1 MPAPLPAARG
11 HAALLGQAFWGAGC
25 RQLPAQL
32 STSPPAARSTL
43 LCLGGAGSPA
53 GFLGTGAL
61 RVPLPEEKRS
71 RQPGA
76 VGRRL
81 CRAERGRAGG
91 EGQTTAPSRLLSS
104 APRAAG
110 ARRDAQRHAGHRH
123 GEIGTAPRD
132 GQGLDA
138 WPWERR
144 GARGIPTALK
154 LHKRMWGAALPP
166 WPWHGFWRGN
176 ALPWVFLPALGGA
189 RRKAEAGSHGPLG
202 LPKAPSP
209 SPAASVG

>member
-1 MPAPLPAARG
+1 MPSPLPAARG
-11 HAALLGQAFWGAGC
+11 HAAPLGQAFWGAVC

-43 LCLGGAGSPA
+43 LCLGGAGSPE
-53 GFLGTGAL
+53 GFLGTGAPW
-61 RVPLPEEKRS
+61 VPLPEEKRS

-104 APRAAG
+104 APRAAR
-110 ARRDAQRHAGHRH
+110 ARQDAQRHAAHRH
-123 GEIGTAPRD
+123 GEMGTAPRD

-138 WPWERR
+138 WPWGWR
-144 GARGIPTALK
+144 GACGSSAALK
-154 LHKRMWGAALPP
+154 LPKKMWGAALPC
-166 WPWHGFWRGN
+166 FRL
-176 ALPWVFLPALGGA
+176 ALLLLRKDLGGA
-189 RRKAEAGSHGPLG
+189 WG
-202 LPKAPSP
+202 APSL
-209 SPAASVG
+209 VGWTRCSWLSGQIWEQAGGCGG